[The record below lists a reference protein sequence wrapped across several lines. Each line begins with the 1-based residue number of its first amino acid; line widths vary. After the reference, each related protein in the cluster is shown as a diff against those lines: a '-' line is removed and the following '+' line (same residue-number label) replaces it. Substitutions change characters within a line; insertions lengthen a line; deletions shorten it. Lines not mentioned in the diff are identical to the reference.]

1 MKNKKSGFV
10 KRLGIYLL
18 ALSIPFFLVVA
29 MVQSQQYMNI
39 EKEVA
44 ERNSKI
50 QQSENRAQQI
60 ENRAQQKE
68 QQVNQKQKELDRKN
82 TEVDAIRE
90 NLEKQLTLVDAKQV
104 ELEQVQKDLIESNKA
119 LVTDISVLSS
129 SERIEKIAV
138 EQLGMRKA
146 TSDEIVRVSI
156 KGK

>member
-1 MKNKKSGFV
+1 MKNKKNGFA
-10 KRLGIYLL
+10 KRVGIYLL
-18 ALSIPFFLVVA
+18 ALSIPFFLVIA
-29 MVQSQQYMNI
+29 MVQSKQYMDI

-44 ERNSKI
+44 K
-50 QQSENRAQQI
+50 
-60 ENRAQQKE
+60 
-68 QQVNQKQKELDRKN
+68 
-82 TEVDAIRE
+82 
-90 NLEKQLTLVDAKQV
+90 
-104 ELEQVQKDLIESNKA
+104 LEQVQKDLIESNKA

>member
-44 ERNSKI
+44 E
-50 QQSENRAQQI
+50 
-60 ENRAQQKE
+60 
-68 QQVNQKQKELDRKN
+68 
-82 TEVDAIRE
+82 
-90 NLEKQLTLVDAKQV
+90 
-104 ELEQVQKDLIESNKA
+104 LEQVQKDLIESNKA

-138 EQLGMRKA
+138 EELGMRKA

>member
-1 MKNKKSGFV
+1 MKNKKSEFV

-44 ERNSKI
+44 
-50 QQSENRAQQI
+50 
-60 ENRAQQKE
+60 
-68 QQVNQKQKELDRKN
+68 
-82 TEVDAIRE
+82 
-90 NLEKQLTLVDAKQV
+90 

>member
-1 MKNKKSGFV
+1 MKNKKAGFV

-18 ALSIPFFLVVA
+18 SFSIPFFLVIA

-44 ERNSKI
+44 
-50 QQSENRAQQI
+50 
-60 ENRAQQKE
+60 
-68 QQVNQKQKELDRKN
+68 
-82 TEVDAIRE
+82 
-90 NLEKQLTLVDAKQV
+90 

>member
-44 ERNSKI
+44 
-50 QQSENRAQQI
+50 
-60 ENRAQQKE
+60 
-68 QQVNQKQKELDRKN
+68 
-82 TEVDAIRE
+82 
-90 NLEKQLTLVDAKQV
+90 

>member
-18 ALSIPFFLVVA
+18 ALSIPFFLVIA

-44 ERNSKI
+44 
-50 QQSENRAQQI
+50 
-60 ENRAQQKE
+60 
-68 QQVNQKQKELDRKN
+68 
-82 TEVDAIRE
+82 
-90 NLEKQLTLVDAKQV
+90 

-146 TSDEIVRVSI
+146 TSDEIVRVSV

>member
-1 MKNKKSGFV
+1 MKNKKTGFV
-10 KRLGIYLL
+10 KRLGGYLL
-18 ALSIPFFLVVA
+18 ALSIPFFLVIA

-44 ERNSKI
+44 
-50 QQSENRAQQI
+50 
-60 ENRAQQKE
+60 
-68 QQVNQKQKELDRKN
+68 
-82 TEVDAIRE
+82 
-90 NLEKQLTLVDAKQV
+90 

>member
-1 MKNKKSGFV
+1 MKNKKNEFA
-10 KRLGIYLL
+10 KRVGIYLL
-18 ALSIPFFLVVA
+18 ALSIPFFLVIA

-44 ERNSKI
+44 E
-50 QQSENRAQQI
+50 
-60 ENRAQQKE
+60 
-68 QQVNQKQKELDRKN
+68 
-82 TEVDAIRE
+82 
-90 NLEKQLTLVDAKQV
+90 LER
-104 ELEQVQKDLIESNKA
+104 VQKDLIESNKA

>member
-1 MKNKKSGFV
+1 MKNKKAGFV

-18 ALSIPFFLVVA
+18 AFSIPFFLVIA

-44 ERNSKI
+44 
-50 QQSENRAQQI
+50 
-60 ENRAQQKE
+60 
-68 QQVNQKQKELDRKN
+68 
-82 TEVDAIRE
+82 
-90 NLEKQLTLVDAKQV
+90 

>member
-1 MKNKKSGFV
+1 MKNKKTGFV
-10 KRLGIYLL
+10 KRVGGYLL
-18 ALSIPFFLVVA
+18 ALSIPFFLVIA

-44 ERNSKI
+44 E
-50 QQSENRAQQI
+50 
-60 ENRAQQKE
+60 
-68 QQVNQKQKELDRKN
+68 
-82 TEVDAIRE
+82 
-90 NLEKQLTLVDAKQV
+90 LER
-104 ELEQVQKDLIESNKA
+104 VQKDLIESNKA

>member
-1 MKNKKSGFV
+1 MKKKNNDFG
-10 KRLGIYLL
+10 KKLGIYLL
-18 ALSIPFFLVVA
+18 AFSIPCFFVIG

-44 ERNSKI
+44 
-50 QQSENRAQQI
+50 
-60 ENRAQQKE
+60 
-68 QQVNQKQKELDRKN
+68 D
-82 TEVDAIRE
+82 
-90 NLEKQLTLVDAKQV
+90 
-104 ELEQVQKDLIESNKA
+104 LEQVQKDLIESNKA

-138 EQLGMRKA
+138 EELGMRKA